1 MEAGKKTDLL
11 VKGLATKEP
20 LVVTGLVSTGTVEHA
35 RSIHDTYPTATAA
48 LGRTMSGAI
57 LLSTLLK
64 EGQRIALQV
73 VGDGPLKE
81 IFAEAD
87 WLSRVRGYVRKP
99 HVHMDL
105 AGGKLDVGRAV
116 GKGFL
121 HVTKDLGI
129 KEPYHGSVPLQT
141 GEIGEDLAYYLRTS
155 EQIPAAISLG
165 VFVDTDNAV
174 KASGGFMVHL
184 LPDAGDK
191 IISQLEDRLRH
202 LRPVSSM
209 VRDGLGPVE
218 IMEEVIGIPFDILEQ
233 RQVFYHCPCT
243 KSRVMDALVALGERD
258 MRDLAEKDEPLTI
271 RCHFCKT
278 EYIVTKEELE
288 SLLKGIKK
296 DS

>member
-1 MEAGKKTDLL
+1 METGKTTDLL
-11 VKGLATKEP
+11 VKGLVKEEP
-20 LVVTGLVSTGTVEHA
+20 VIVIGLVSTETVEHA

-48 LGRTMSGAI
+48 FGRTMSGAI

-81 IFAEAD
+81 VFAEAD

-121 HVTKDLGI
+121 HVTKDLGL

-141 GEIGEDLAYYLRTS
+141 GEIAEDLAYYLRTS
-155 EQIPAAISLG
+155 EQIPAAVSLG

-174 KASGGFMVHL
+174 KASGGFMLHL
-184 LPDAGDK
+184 LPDAGDP
-191 IISQLEDRLRH
+191 IIAYLENRLKG
-202 LRPVSSM
+202 LLPVSSM
-209 VRDGLGPVE
+209 VREGMGPVE
-218 IMEEVIGIPFDILEQ
+218 IMKEVVGIPFDILEE
-233 RQVFYHCPCT
+233 RKVVYHCPCT
-243 KSRVMDALVALGERD
+243 KSRVKDALVALGERD
-258 MRDLAEKDEPLTI
+258 MRDLAEKGEPLTI

-278 EYIVTKEELE
+278 EYTVTKEELG
-288 SLLKGIKK
+288 SLLTGIKT